1 MGKKWFEWE
10 NNIKFIQNKMG
21 RWRVVDAHFS
31 KSLPKSP
38 CRGKPNEK
46 QGPKTHQEDRK
57 ARKVQRKKWKGKRST
72 TEYRSAAKY
81 KFAAEYKSATKYNSL
96 AELLQQI
103 KANWAQ
109 DPFDPI
115 NIIWLTKA
123 QTLLYKRI
131 GVKNNMKKH
140 NEKKQGVAGSV
151 NSKNCMKER
160 KAKQKK
166 KW

>member
-1 MGKKWFEWE
+1 
-10 NNIKFIQNKMG
+10 MG

-38 CRGKPNEK
+38 CRGKRNEK
-46 QGPKTHQEDRK
+46 QDLKTHQEDRK
-57 ARKVQRKKWKGKRST
+57 ARKVQRKKCKGKQSVAKCK
-72 TEYRSAAKY
+72 SAT
-81 KFAAEYKSATKYNSL
+81 EYKSATKYNSST
-96 AELLQQI
+96 ELLQQI

-109 DPFDPI
+109 DPFDPV

-151 NSKNCMKER
+151 NNKNCMKER

-166 KW
+166 MINTIGNAWRNKTEIRSKIKQN